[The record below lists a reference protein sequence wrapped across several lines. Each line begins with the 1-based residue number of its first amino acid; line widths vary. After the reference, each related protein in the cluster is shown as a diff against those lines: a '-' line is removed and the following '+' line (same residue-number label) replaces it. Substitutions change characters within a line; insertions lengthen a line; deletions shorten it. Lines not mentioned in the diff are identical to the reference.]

1 MQEKKFIGIMFDKGK
16 SSENVEIQTHNI
28 ALRNRN
34 KVKLKNKF
42 SGLTKLHNSTLWESL
57 TELKTLQPTYSVL
70 I

>member
-34 KVKLKNKF
+34 KVKLKNN
-42 SGLTKLHNSTLWESL
+42 SSLLIQCSYNLNWSIGLPTWL
-57 TELKTLQPTYSVL
+57 TVFCH
-70 I
+70 